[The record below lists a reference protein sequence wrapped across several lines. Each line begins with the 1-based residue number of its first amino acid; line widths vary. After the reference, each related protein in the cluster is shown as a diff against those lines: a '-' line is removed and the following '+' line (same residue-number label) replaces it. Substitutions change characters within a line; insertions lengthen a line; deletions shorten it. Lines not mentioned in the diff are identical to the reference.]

1 MKMRQSFADYE
12 RAFFKEVSL
21 ERQRR
26 DLLRRRAYERRLRRE
41 VDRRHRRGSMR
52 FMLLVLTLF
61 LTAAAVT
68 ILMFRT
74 IYLILD

>member
-12 RAFFKEVSL
+12 RDFIKEVSL

-26 DLLRRRAYERRLRRE
+26 DLLRRRTYQRTLRRE

-52 FMLLVLTLF
+52 FVLLVLALF

-74 IYLILD
+74 IYLILA

>member
-12 RAFFKEVSL
+12 RAFNKEVSL

-26 DLLRRRAYERRLRRE
+26 DLMRRRTHERRVRRE
-41 VDRRHRRGSMR
+41 VDRRHRHGSMR
-52 FMLLVLTLF
+52 FVVLVLTLF

-74 IYLILD
+74 IYLILA

>member
-1 MKMRQSFADYE
+1 MKMRQSFAEYE
-12 RAFFKEVSL
+12 RAFIKEVSL
-21 ERQRR
+21 ERHRS
-26 DLLRRRAYERRLRRE
+26 DLLRRRTYERRLRRE

-52 FMLLVLTLF
+52 FALLVLTLF

-74 IYLILD
+74 IYLILG